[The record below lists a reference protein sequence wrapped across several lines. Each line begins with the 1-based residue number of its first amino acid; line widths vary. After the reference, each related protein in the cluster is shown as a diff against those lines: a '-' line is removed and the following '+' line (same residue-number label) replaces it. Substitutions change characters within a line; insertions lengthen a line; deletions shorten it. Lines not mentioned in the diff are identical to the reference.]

1 VINLFGH
8 TCSLLVFLMIFYFLS
23 VSMISAKAQ
32 SSVMPLAELDDQ
44 QRRIQ
49 TVAWEPI
56 TGSMLAVAADYSIGI
71 YTEDLK
77 EIIRLDGH
85 SDMVSNLAW
94 SPDGTLL
101 ASASLDQTIRI
112 WDVQVNSVAFGQ
124 AIKILQGFTDWV
136 LDVSWSPSGDKLAS
150 SVVVRASVDT
160 GQLINEVDVW
170 DVSDIV
176 NAKIV
181 LELPRLANL
190 AAITWSPDGIY
201 LAYAGDD
208 GNIVNYHG
216 VVYETVSGELVTTLP
231 SFGTSLIFSNRWNP
245 VANVLAMTAEEF
257 QEIYLFNPLSGQLL
271 TTLSGQ
277 QAITGAVAWSPDGS
291 QLSSASLDDSIQIWD
306 VGTAQTLSV
315 IQDTSQ
321 VYQTDWS
328 PDGSKLASLNAE
340 NIVRIWDVSGL
351 EAPANV
357 PTATFFRTTTL
368 TPQPR

>member
-1 VINLFGH
+1 
-8 TCSLLVFLMIFYFLS
+8 
-23 VSMISAKAQ
+23 
-32 SSVMPLAELDDQ
+32 
-44 QRRIQ
+44 
-49 TVAWEPI
+49 
-56 TGSMLAVAADYSIGI
+56 
-71 YTEDLK
+71 
-77 EIIRLDGH
+77 
-85 SDMVSNLAW
+85 
-94 SPDGTLL
+94 LL